1 MGAFRGRIRFW
12 LSLSLAFLP
21 AAASIAAEPLL
32 VNLSLANPVA
42 REVPLG
48 QGQFLPS
55 NLSTPAG
62 LQLPGAALSIGEI
75 PALPTTVVSD
85 VAPLAGLAI
94 PENAARLNVGALADG
109 PSPSAS
115 NEALVRDAAGQP
127 TILASLQG
135 LAQIQAGQQP
145 GELAP
150 KFFDQSKPPTAGAAD
165 VDGNAVPDAGPK
177 RPQGVV
183 SVEVN
188 VVHTAA
194 DVSRLIPHGPN
205 SNALITQLMANV
217 DTMAPYT
224 IYGYRDVKGGKFV
237 GIDLSRNPKLVDLL
251 PEQQSHEV
259 RLIKKIMVW
268 NQDLQVLIREDG
280 KTPDLVVGGV
290 VTELKSLIG
299 DKVDMTY
306 LLNKANNQVHEH
318 AQRHRLGNGAMV
330 IDLTEEDQVPVDRI
344 AQDIDHWRRMPVG
357 YEIPGS
363 YIGPRHK
370 KQQIALDKIY
380 VFAGTDLKMF
390 VRHQDGSFRL
400 SAPAEI
406 PFGLRGELQGH
417 KQHQLF
423 LRPGSAR
430 PPPVETELGRAF
442 DQWYLVK
449 ELREL
454 VGKRR
459 YKRAYDVWDDF
470 MAGQKQSTITH
481 VKRQIK
487 DIMPSILKGR
497 RNRGGDSGTRP
508 RGGGNRG

>member
-1 MGAFRGRIRFW
+1 MGAFHGRMKFW
-12 LSLSLAFLP
+12 LSLLLAFP
-21 AAASIAAEPLL
+21 AAAPGFAVELPT
-32 VNLSLANPVA
+32 VNLSLISPVS
-42 REVPLG
+42 RDVPLA
-48 QGQFLPS
+48 QRPVIPS
-55 NLSTPAG
+55 NLATPAG
-62 LQLPGAALSIGEI
+62 LELPGAALSIGEI
-75 PALPTTVVSD
+75 PALPSTVVSD
-85 VAPLAGLAI
+85 VAPLTSLAI
-94 PENAARLNVGALADG
+94 PETAARINVGAFQNGPTPLA
-109 PSPSAS
+109 SP
-115 NEALVRDAAGQP
+115 EAIVRDAANSP
-127 TILASLQG
+127 AVLASLQG
-135 LAQIQAGQQP
+135 LAQVQEGHAQ

-150 KFFDQSKPPTAGAAD
+150 RFFDQSKPPVSAATD
-165 VDGNAVPDAGPK
+165 VDAQAVPDAGPK
-177 RPQGVV
+177 RPQGVTAV
-183 SVEVN
+183 DVN

-205 SNALITQLMANV
+205 SNALITQLMDNV
-217 DTMAPYT
+217 GTMAPYT
-224 IYGYRDVKGGKFV
+224 IYSYRDVKGGKFV

-268 NQDLQVLIREDG
+268 NQDLQVLVREDG

-318 AQRHRLGNGAMV
+318 AERHRLGNGAVV
-330 IDLTEEDQVPVDRI
+330 IDLTAEDQVPVDRI
-344 AQDIDHWRRMPVG
+344 AQDIDQWRRMPVG

-380 VFAGTDLKMF
+380 VFGGTDLKMF

-406 PFGLRGELQGH
+406 PFGLRGQLQGH

-423 LRPGSAR
+423 LRPGAAR
-430 PPPVETELGRAF
+430 PPPPDTELGKAF
-442 DQWYLVK
+442 DQWFLVK

-454 VGKRR
+454 VAKRR

-470 MAGQKQSTITH
+470 MAGQKQSTIAQ
-481 VKRQIK
+481 VKRQIR

-508 RGGGNRG
+508 RGGGYRG